1 MSISG
6 WDEKY
11 NKIIKEFNYNKNDD
25 LKSAKLL
32 NSLLRSNQVI
42 KKVKALIENN
52 TIFVIGAGPSL
63 SKSISIIK
71 TFDKITKIVAD
82 GATLALIENK
92 IRPDIVVTDLD
103 GIYNHIN
110 EINNETIIIVHAHG
124 DNINKLN
131 IVTKLKNCIGTTETK
146 PMNNVYNFG
155 GFTDGDRCVFL
166 ASYFN
171 AKNIITFG
179 MDLGNKIGRYSGK
192 KNTNRLLK
200 IKKMKVAENLLEWL
214 TTKNKIKYYTTSK
227 KITGFKKINHNNI
240 ENIIKSEF

>member
-11 NKIIKEFNYNKNDD
+11 NTIIKEFNYNKNDD

-42 KKVKALIENN
+42 KKVRTLIENN

-110 EINNETIIIVHAHG
+110 EINNETVIIVHAHG

-146 PMNNVYNFG
+146 PMNNIYNFG

-192 KNTNRLLK
+192 KNKNRLLK
-200 IKKMKVAENLLEWL
+200 IKKMKVAENLLGWL

-227 KITGFKKINHNNI
+227 KITGFKKIDYNDI